1 MSNSM
6 QKEHRLMGRMEQ
18 LYKQFHTRLYLYAL
32 TILDNEDDAKD
43 TVSDV
48 MQQIWEQWHADG
60 TEECIPGAA
69 FLYTAVRNRSLDRLR
84 HSKVTGRYAE
94 AMRATEAFDDDG
106 QAEEYET
113 RVERIRHAIS
123 QLPEPGQTVLRHT
136 YFKNLTYK
144 QTAEILGMSEN
155 MVHKHMIRM
164 FRLLREIMAR

>member
-60 TEECIPGAA
+60 TETGMPGAS

-113 RVERIRHAIS
+113 RVERS
-123 QLPEPGQTVLRHT
+123 
-136 YFKNLTYK
+136 
-144 QTAEILGMSEN
+144 GM
-155 MVHKHMIRM
+155 
-164 FRLLREIMAR
+164 L